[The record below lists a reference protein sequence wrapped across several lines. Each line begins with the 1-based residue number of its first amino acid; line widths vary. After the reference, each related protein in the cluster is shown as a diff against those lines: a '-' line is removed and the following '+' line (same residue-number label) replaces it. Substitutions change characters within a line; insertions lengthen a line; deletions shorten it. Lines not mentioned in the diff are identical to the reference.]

1 VVKSIF
7 IYFLEKIMKALGIV
21 AIVVASLSIVIPVFG
36 ATYLPII
43 AGIMAVIAVKEQHV
57 LAFVALGINVVNVA
71 FLSASIRAADLLC
84 DGADKADELLGALS
98 DFTGESYG
106 SVDADCGGSVFWT
119 WMAIN
124 LVLLAVGVGLH
135 LMNKKA

>member
-21 AIVVASLSIVIPVFG
+21 AIVVASISIVIPVFG

-71 FLSASIRAADLLC
+71 FLSASIRLADAAC
-84 DGADKADELLGALS
+84 GALS
-98 DFTGESYG
+98 DFNDAMSDYGYSSTGAEC
-106 SVDADCGGSVFWT
+106 DGGGAFWT
-119 WMAIN
+119 WMSIN
-124 LVLLAVGVGLH
+124 LVLLAAGVGLH